1 MSASIFVGAD
11 VSLLY
16 KYENIYKNVTKYD
29 PNTGKPYTRQ
39 VVDYVV
45 ETIGELNLKTLK
57 ELGLTLQ
64 NKCLGIVLTED
75 LDYYDVYTVDLLKLT
90 EIVNKVESI
99 LKEFN
104 LNLSV
109 KIMFNTDFSEP
120 RY

>member
-16 KYENIYKNVTKYD
+16 KYEYIYKNVTRYD

-45 ETIGELNLKTLK
+45 ETIGELNLKTLE

-64 NKCLGIVLTED
+64 SRYLGIVLTED
-75 LDYYDVYTVDLLKLT
+75 LDYYDEYTINLSKLT
-90 EIVNKVESI
+90 ETVNKVESV
-99 LKEFN
+99 LTEVN
-104 LNLSV
+104 LDLPV
-109 KIMFNTDFSEP
+109 KIMFKTDFT
-120 RY
+120 